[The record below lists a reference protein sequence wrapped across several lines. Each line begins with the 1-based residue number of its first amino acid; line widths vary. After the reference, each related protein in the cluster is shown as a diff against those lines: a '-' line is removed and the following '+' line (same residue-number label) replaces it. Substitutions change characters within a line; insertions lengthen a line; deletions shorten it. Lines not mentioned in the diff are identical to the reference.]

1 MNLSKLQKTWK
12 TEKPGMLQSR
22 GSQRAGHNWETDHQQ
37 QIMMGWHTPRPTT
50 PSDVTPHPQDMTEA
64 LWTLIRKMET
74 NPKNLGI
81 IPSVVQKISSIIYSV
96 RTVWTVPGSG
106 IHATPA
112 NWKLQKSL
120 TWMALLP
127 CYECLTDVCTNS
139 LAKFLK
145 EQTAS
150 YHLLPMALIQW
161 WPPNFIQ
168 LLAELMSLR
177 ASALK
182 ALCLLWLRDCFP

>member
-1 MNLSKLQKTWK
+1 
-12 TEKPGMLQSR
+12 MLQSR
-22 GSQRAGHNWETDHQQ
+22 GSQRVGHNWETDHHQ
-37 QIMMGWHTPRPTT
+37 QIMMRWHTPRPTI

-64 LWTLIRKMET
+64 LWTLIKKMET

-81 IPSVVQKISSIIYSV
+81 IPSVVGKISSIIYSV
-96 RTVWTVPGSG
+96 RKVRTVPGCLPVFLEGSG
-106 IHATPA
+106 ILATPA
-112 NWKLQKSL
+112 DWKLQTSL
-120 TWMALLP
+120 ACMALLP
-127 CYECLTDVCTNS
+127 CYERLTDVCTANS

-150 YHLLPMALIQW
+150 YQLLPMALMQW

-168 LLAELMSLR
+168 LLAELMILR